1 MGTAAN
7 LSYCLREV
15 RPPYKLRG
23 ASPDSFKYLHGN
35 RASSRVEAGISVFS
49 YSCDRHL
56 GFLSSFNKRGRPP
69 LSSPGAWG
77 KSEFLSRRSR
87 GSGPDLQMR

>member
-35 RASSRVEAGISVFS
+35 RASSRGEAGISVFF

-56 GFLSSFNKRGRPP
+56 GFLSSFSRGVRPCLLLRHGTP
-69 LSSPGAWG
+69 LSS
-77 KSEFLSRRSR
+77 RVV
-87 GSGPDLQMR
+87 

>member
-35 RASSRVEAGISVFS
+35 RASSRVEAGISVFF
-49 YSCDRHL
+49 YS
-56 GFLSSFNKRGRPP
+56 
-69 LSSPGAWG
+69 
-77 KSEFLSRRSR
+77 
-87 GSGPDLQMR
+87 